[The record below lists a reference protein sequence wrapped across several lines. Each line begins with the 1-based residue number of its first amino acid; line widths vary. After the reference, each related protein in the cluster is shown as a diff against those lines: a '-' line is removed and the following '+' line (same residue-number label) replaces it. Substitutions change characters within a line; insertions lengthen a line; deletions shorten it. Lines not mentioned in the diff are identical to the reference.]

1 MMFVLLLA
9 AGALQ
14 AGGDAANGKAL
25 SVDCADCHGE
35 DGTGDDESPAL
46 AGMAEAEFIAA
57 LQGYASGEREDESEM
72 MADYATGLSEQD
84 MADLAA
90 YYASL
95 GQ

>member
-1 MMFVLLLA
+1 
-9 AGALQ
+9 
-14 AGGDAANGKAL
+14 
-25 SVDCADCHGE
+25 
-35 DGTGDDESPAL
+35 
-46 AGMAEAEFIAA
+46 MAEAEFIAA

-72 MADYATGLSEQD
+72 MADYATDLSEQD